1 MNLIIFTP
9 GVRASAIGRMTR
21 LVVRELVRMG
31 HGVTVVRSEIEPLLA
46 DPAHDFG
53 VATLPWTAHAQVSA
67 LVHSADMVVYQIGN
81 HYPYHAVALQWLG
94 AVPGVVCMHDNFLG
108 HLFGAWCHYR
118 QQDPQAVVAA
128 WYGAAIAE
136 RYPPE
141 AGSSDLAQSTHD
153 SAPMVE
159 WVASMALGVLTHAD
173 WGVPRLLRSCPGP
186 VYTVPL
192 AYDVTAVDAADLSD
206 QDGRFRVVTAGQINL
221 NKRPESIIQAIGGD
235 AQLRDRLHYRLVGG
249 IEPGVATRLTELA
262 AGLGVRL
269 TILGEV
275 SDETFSQELAGA
287 DLVCCLRYP
296 ALESA
301 SATAIEAM
309 LSGKAVLVTD
319 VGSYRD
325 LPDDCVR
332 KISQDDELA
341 QLRDALKFFLAH
353 PHERALWGQ
362 RARTFAQATFSASRY
377 AERLVELA
385 EAVTRTAP
393 LDAAMRFFA
402 QALAG
407 WGAGEALPTQDI
419 LGPLAI
425 FGSSPDGAGRRP
437 N

>member
-1 MNLIIFTP
+1 
-9 GVRASAIGRMTR
+9 
-21 LVVRELVRMG
+21 
-31 HGVTVVRSEIEPLLA
+31 
-46 DPAHDFG
+46 
-53 VATLPWTAHAQVSA
+53 
-67 LVHSADMVVYQIGN
+67 
-81 HYPYHAVALQWLG
+81 
-94 AVPGVVCMHDNFLG
+94 
-108 HLFGAWCHYR
+108 
-118 QQDPQAVVAA
+118 
-128 WYGAAIAE
+128 
-136 RYPPE
+136 
-141 AGSSDLAQSTHD
+141 
-153 SAPMVE
+153 MVE

-192 AYDVTAVDAADLSD
+192 AYDVTEAPQADPTD
-206 QDGRFRVVTAGQINL
+206 RDGRFTVVTAGQINL

-235 AQLRDRLHYRLVGG
+235 AHLRDRLHYRLVGG

-262 AGLGVRL
+262 NGLGVRL

-287 DLVCCLRYP
+287 DLICCLRYP

-332 KISQDDELA
+332 KIAQDDELA
-341 QLRDALKFFLAH
+341 QLRDALTFFHAH
-353 PHERALWGQ
+353 PHERALLGQ
-362 RARTFAQATFSASRY
+362 RARTFAQTTFSASRY

-393 LDAAMRFFA
+393 LDAAMRFYA
-402 QALAG
+402 QVLAG

-425 FGSSPDGAGRRP
+425 FGPSPGSPAARAADGSPG
-437 N
+437 